1 MSGHYDFIVIGSG
14 PAGQKAAVQAAK
26 LGKRVAVID
35 RATSLG
41 GTCIHGGAIPSK
53 TLREAIL
60 YYSGFY
66 HRQAYNVR
74 QKRDLTVQDL
84 LARCAEVVSKESWVI
99 IHQLERNRIEI
110 IEGDARFVDEHTLQV
125 ENGNLRT
132 ITGDYIVIATGTE
145 PARPQSVPF
154 EDGLIIDANGLPTF
168 TDLPHSFIVVGAGVI
183 GTEYASML
191 ALLNIDV
198 TLVDQKSTMLDF
210 VDPEI
215 AEALSYHMRDMGVV
229 LHLGEEVVEVCK
241 TQRGRVRVT
250 FRSGKK
256 VVADALLYAAGRVGA
271 TKELELERVGVHPDA
286 RGRLKVNKHFQ
297 TAQPHIYAVGDVI
310 GFPSL
315 ASASMEQGRLAA
327 CHAFEISSN
336 YQPELLPY
344 GIYTIPE
351 ISMVGRT
358 ESELVAQGVPY
369 EIGEARYR
377 EIARGQILGDR
388 VGLLKLIFHQ
398 ETRQLLGIH
407 AIGQGATEIIH
418 IGQVGLAFNAPIDF
432 FISNTFNYPTLAE
445 CYRVAALD
453 GYNKLFIEN

>member
-1 MSGHYDFIVIGSG
+1 MSSHYDFVVIGSG

-26 LGKRVAVID
+26 LGKRVAIID
-35 RATSLG
+35 RGTSLG
-41 GTCIHGGAIPSK
+41 GTCLHGGAIPSK

-60 YYSGFY
+60 YFSGFY

-84 LARCAEVVSKESWVI
+84 LVRCAEVVTKEAWVI
-99 IHQLERNRIEI
+99 IHQMERNRIEI
-110 IEGDARFVDEHTLQV
+110 IEGEARFVDEHTLHV

-132 ITGDYIVIATGTE
+132 ITGDYIVIATGTV

-154 EDGLIIDANGLPTF
+154 EDGLIIDANGIGTF

-191 ALLNIDV
+191 ALLDIDV
-198 TLVDQKSTMLDF
+198 TLVDQKATMLDF

-229 LHLGEEVVEVCK
+229 LHLGEEVVEVCR

-256 VVADALLYAAGRVGA
+256 VVADALLYAAGRSGA
-271 TKELELERVGVHPDA
+271 TEELQLERVGIHADS

-297 TAQPHIYAVGDVI
+297 TTQPHIYAAGDVI

-327 CHAFEISSN
+327 CHAFEIPTD

-344 GIYTIPE
+344 GIYTVPE

-358 ESELVAQGVPY
+358 ESDLVKEGIPY

-398 ETRQLLGIH
+398 KTRQLLGIH

-418 IGQVGLAFNAPIDF
+418 IGQVALAFNAPIDF

-453 GYNKLFIEN
+453 GYNKLFIED

>member
-1 MSGHYDFIVIGSG
+1 MTGHYDIVVIGSG

-26 LGKRVAVID
+26 LGKRVAIID
-35 RATSLG
+35 RSTSLG

-74 QKRDLTVQDL
+74 RKRDLTVQDL
-84 LARCAEVVSKESWVI
+84 LVRCAEVVAKEARVI

-110 IEGDARFVDEHTLQV
+110 IEGEASFVDKHTLRV
-125 ENGNLRT
+125 ENGNLRILT
-132 ITGDYIVIATGTE
+132 ADFFVIAAGTV
-145 PARPQSVPF
+145 PARPESVPF
-154 EDGLIIDANGLPTF
+154 EDGLIIDANGLSTF
-168 TDLPHSFIVVGAGVI
+168 TELPHSFVVVGAGVI

-191 ALLNIDV
+191 ALLDIEV
-198 TLVDQKSTMLDF
+198 TLVDQKPGMLDF

-215 AEALSYHMRDMGVV
+215 AEALSYHLRDIGVV
-229 LHLGEEVVEVCK
+229 LHLGEEVIEVSR
-241 TQRGRVRVT
+241 TQRGRVCVT

-256 VVADALLYAAGRVGA
+256 VVADALLYAAGRQGA
-271 TKELELERVGVHPDA
+271 TAELQLEQVGIRPDA
-286 RGRLKVNKHFQ
+286 RGRLKVNEHFQ
-297 TAQPHIYAVGDVI
+297 TTLPHIYAVGDII

-315 ASASMEQGRLAA
+315 ASASMEQGRSAA
-327 CHAFEISSN
+327 CHAFAISTS

-344 GIYTIPE
+344 GIYTVPE

-358 ESELVAQGVPY
+358 ESELVTQGIPY
-369 EIGEARYR
+369 EIGQARYR

-388 VGLLKLIFHQ
+388 VGLLKLLFHQ
-398 ETRQLLGIH
+398 KTRQLLGVH

-418 IGQVGLAFNAPIDF
+418 IGQVAMAFNATIDF
-432 FISNTFNYPTLAE
+432 LISNTFNYPTLAE

-453 GYNKLFIEN
+453 GYNKVVVEE

>member
-1 MSGHYDFIVIGSG
+1 MPGHYDFVVIGTG

-26 LGKRVAVID
+26 LGKRVAIVD
-35 RATSLG
+35 RSGSLG
-41 GTCIHGGAIPSK
+41 GMCIHGGAIPSK
-53 TLREAIL
+53 TLREAVL

-74 QKRDLTVQDL
+74 QNRDLTAQDL
-84 LARCAEVVSKESWVI
+84 LVRCAEVVAKEARVI
-99 IHQLERNRIEI
+99 IHQLERNHIEI
-110 IEGDARFVDEHTLQV
+110 IEGEASFLNEHTV
-125 ENGNLRT
+125 RIENGNLRT
-132 ITGDYIVIATGTE
+132 ITADYIVIATGTI
-145 PARPQSVPF
+145 PARPESVPF
-154 EDGLIIDANGLPTF
+154 EDGLIIDANGISAF
-168 TDLPHSFIVVGAGVI
+168 TELPHSFIVVGAGVI

-191 ALLNIDV
+191 ALLDIEV
-198 TLVDQKSTMLDF
+198 TLVDQKPAMLDF
-210 VDPEI
+210 VDHEI
-215 AEALSYHMRDMGVV
+215 AEALAYHMRDIGVI
-229 LHLGEEVVEVCK
+229 LHFGEEVVEVAK

-256 VVADALLYAAGRVGA
+256 VVADALLYAAGRYGA
-271 TKELELERVGVHPDA
+271 TAELQLERIGVKPDA
-286 RGRLKVNKHFQ
+286 RGRLTVNKNFQ
-297 TAQPHIYAVGDVI
+297 TSHPHIYAVGDVI

-315 ASASMEQGRLAA
+315 ASASMEQGRSAA
-327 CHAFEISSN
+327 CHAFSIPTS

-344 GIYTIPE
+344 GIYTVPE

-358 ESELVAQGVPY
+358 ESELTKEGIPY

-388 VGLLKLIFHQ
+388 VGFLKLIFHQ
-398 ETRQLLGIH
+398 ENRRLLGVH

-418 IGQVGLAFNAPIDF
+418 IGQVALAFNATIDF

-453 GYNKLFIEN
+453 GYNKLVVED

>member
-1 MSGHYDFIVIGSG
+1 
-14 PAGQKAAVQAAK
+14 
-26 LGKRVAVID
+26 
-35 RATSLG
+35 
-41 GTCIHGGAIPSK
+41 
-53 TLREAIL
+53 
-60 YYSGFY
+60 
-66 HRQAYNVR
+66 
-74 QKRDLTVQDL
+74 
-84 LARCAEVVSKESWVI
+84 
-99 IHQLERNRIEI
+99 
-110 IEGDARFVDEHTLQV
+110 
-125 ENGNLRT
+125 
-132 ITGDYIVIATGTE
+132 
-145 PARPQSVPF
+145 
-154 EDGLIIDANGLPTF
+154 
-168 TDLPHSFIVVGAGVI
+168 
-183 GTEYASML
+183 ML
-191 ALLNIDV
+191 ALLDIEV
-198 TLVDQKSTMLDF
+198 TLIDQKPDMLDF

-215 AEALSYHMRDMGVV
+215 AEALSYHLRDIGLV

-256 VVADALLYAAGRVGA
+256 VVADALLYAAGRSGA
-271 TKELELERVGVHPDA
+271 TAELNLEQVGIRPDA

-297 TAQPHIYAVGDVI
+297 TTLPHVYAVGDVI

-315 ASASMEQGRLAA
+315 ASASMEQGRSVA
-327 CHAFEISSN
+327 CHAFDVPTS

-344 GIYTIPE
+344 GIYTVPE

-358 ESELVAQGVPY
+358 ESDLVKQGVPY

-398 ETRQLLGIH
+398 KTRQLLGVH

-418 IGQVGLAFNAPIDF
+418 IGQVAMAFNATIDF

-453 GYNKLFIEN
+453 GYNKVVLEE